1 MGKKAIVIGAGIAG
15 LAASLRL
22 TRMGYS
28 VSVFEKNPY
37 AGGKIHELVSNG
49 YRFDTGPSLFTLPF
63 LVDELF
69 ELFDETPGNYFNY
82 TQKEVLCHYFWK
94 DGTFFAAAADE
105 KTFVE
110 NAAATF
116 GESPE
121 AITRYLSNSKL
132 KYNTTAPLF
141 LHQSLHRINTYLSK
155 DTLSAILKIPQLDLL
170 NTLHATNLKYFKN
183 KKLIQLFDRYAT
195 YNGSSPYKTP
205 GIMSLIPHLEMH
217 LGTYFPKGGMKSI
230 ANSLY
235 SLAVSKGVRFHFEEN
250 TEKILHAKNKVTGI
264 KTNKG
269 EYSADVVVSNADV
282 FNSYQNLLQQVPAP
296 SGVLKQERSS
306 SALIFYWG
314 INRSFDRL
322 DLHNIFFSNDY
333 QQEFDEIFN
342 KKTIP
347 SDPTI
352 YINITSKE
360 EKGDAPDG
368 CENWFV
374 MINTASNNG
383 QHWDELITLARKRI
397 VNHLNQVL
405 HTDIEKHIVC
415 EAVLDPR
422 EIERKTGSHQGSLY
436 GASSNSPFAAFLR
449 HANFS
454 SSVKGLYF
462 CGGSVHPGG
471 GIPLC
476 LLSAKIVAD
485 ILQHETA

>member
-1 MGKKAIVIGAGIAG
+1 MSKKAIIVGAGIAG

-22 TRMGYS
+22 TRQGYK

-37 AGGKIHELVSNG
+37 AGGKMHELAVNG

-69 ELFDETPGNYFNY
+69 ALFNERPSDYFTY

-94 DGTFFAAAADE
+94 DGTFFAASADENNFIQSAAD
-105 KTFVE
+105 
-110 NAAATF
+110 TF

-121 AITRYLSNSKL
+121 AIQQYLANSKL
-132 KYNTTAPLF
+132 KYDATAPLF
-141 LHQSLHRINTYLSK
+141 LHQSLHRLNTYLSK
-155 DTLSAILKIPQLDLL
+155 DTLSAILKIPQLNLF
-170 NTLHATNLKYFKN
+170 NTLHATNLRYFKN

-217 LGTYFPKGGMKSI
+217 LGTYFPKGGIKSI

-235 SLAVSKGVRFHFEEN
+235 ALAVAKGVDFHFEEA
-250 TEKILHAKNKVTGI
+250 TEQILHTQKKVTGI

-269 EYSADVVVSNADV
+269 EYAADVVVSNADV
-282 FNSYQNLLQQVPAP
+282 FNSYQQLLKEVPAP
-296 SGVLKQERSS
+296 YGVLKQERSS

-314 INRSFDRL
+314 INRSFDAL
-322 DLHNIFFSNDY
+322 DLHNIFFSHDY
-333 QQEFDEIFN
+333 QQEFDEIFH

-360 EKGDAPDG
+360 EKSDAPPG

-374 MINTASNNG
+374 MINTAGNEG
-383 QHWDELITLARKRI
+383 QQWNDLIPLAKQRI
-397 VNHLNQVL
+397 VQHLNQAL
-405 HTDIEKHIVC
+405 NTDIEQHIVF

-422 EIERKTGSHQGSLY
+422 EIERKTGSHRGSLY
-436 GASSNSPFAAFLR
+436 GASSNSAFAAFLR

-485 ILQHETA
+485 LLQHESA